1 MAWARSWRWRG
12 RTCGTCR
19 GRNVSM
25 TNDKQI
31 PDLLILPGS
40 WERRRGVVVGRWE
53 RVAVPPDFQGVTR
66 REREG
71 GSYLRYHPDLMPTA
85 RTVADPELAE
95 TLTDASV
102 AVAALGQRLRAQP
115 RRLLYVTLLRSE
127 AIASSWIEGLRETP
141 RNVMAARLADVHG
154 TPSSAHDVL
163 RNVDAMESSID
174 ALTGAEWSHE
184 DVHSVHAALLPVQ
197 STGRYRSEQVF
208 IGGRSALGAQYVPPP
223 HDEVPRLMDDLLRYV
238 AATGD
243 PPLVAA
249 ALVHAQFETIHPY
262 DDGNG
267 RTGRALFHAVLAR
280 AGMVDQGVLPLSLVL
295 RDDKEGYVGAL
306 TAFRAGTAAP
316 ADVAAARQAY
326 LRYLLGAVLDAAAT
340 AHRIIDDV
348 TAVHERWKPYVQRL
362 RPDSSVHPLLDL
374 LVDQPVVT
382 PGLVQERLDVT
393 RVTANNALNELAGLG
408 IVQRAGGRL
417 KRQVVYQAPDVL
429 ALMDAYVPGP
439 PTVHVPAPPPV
450 PPVRR
455 YGGERCGQL
464 LPRKGVPCTLPVGH
478 PGSHRDLG
486 RG

>member
-1 MAWARSWRWRG
+1 MGHR
-12 RTCGTCR
+12 
-19 GRNVSM
+19 
-25 TNDKQI
+25 
-31 PDLLILPGS
+31 
-40 WERRRGVVVGRWE
+40 E

-85 RTVADPELAE
+85 RTVTDPEVAE
-95 TLTDASV
+95 TLTDASA
-102 AVAALGQRLRAQP
+102 AVAALGQRLRERP
-115 RRLLYVTLLRSE
+115 LRLLYVTLLRSE
-127 AIASSWIEGLRETP
+127 AIASSWIEGLHETP

-174 ALTGAEWSHE
+174 ALSGPVWSHE
-184 DVHSVHAALLPVQ
+184 AIHAVHTALLPAQ
-197 STGRYRSEQVF
+197 STGRYRNEQVF
-208 IGGRSALGAQYVPPP
+208 IGGRSALSAQYVPPP
-223 HDEVPRLMDDLLRYV
+223 HDEVPGLMEDLLRYV
-238 AATGD
+238 ATTGD

-295 RDDKEGYVGAL
+295 RDDREGYIGAL
-306 TAFRAGTAAP
+306 TSFRAGTQSP
-316 ADVAAARQAY
+316 ADVAAARQVY
-326 LRYLLGAVLDAAAT
+326 LRHMLGAVLESAAA

-348 TAVHERWKPYVQRL
+348 TAVLERWKPYVQRL
-362 RPDSSVHPLLDL
+362 RPDSSVHRLLDL

-382 PGLVQERLDVT
+382 PGLVQDRLEVT
-393 RVTANNALNELAGLG
+393 RVTANNALTELAGLG

-417 KRQVVYQAPDVL
+417 KRQVVYQAPEVL

-439 PTVHVPAPPPV
+439 PTVHVPEPPPV
-450 PPVRR
+450 APVRR
-455 YGGERCGQL
+455 YGGERCERA

-478 PGSHRDLG
+478 PGPHRDL
-486 RG
+486 RRD